1 MIEMARSAKIFLGNL
16 TETRILQAY
25 PCCMELHDPAHAE
38 KIFMRRIPSRSDPQI
53 GSNFAD
59 DRSLSL

>member
-25 PCCMELHDPAHAE
+25 PCCMPELHDPPNAE
-38 KIFMRRIPSRSDPQI
+38 KIFMTLPIKMYK
-53 GSNFAD
+53 
-59 DRSLSL
+59 SL